1 MRKLVVDIISA
12 LLILLFV
19 YAALSKLLEFETFRF
34 QLQKSPY
41 VKDMANILVWTVP
54 TTEIVISLAL
64 AIQRYRH
71 IGMYAAFFL
80 MLLFTG
86 YIYTILHFS
95 YYVPCSCGGVLS
107 EMSWNEHLLFNI
119 VFTLLALVGILLT
132 GTVRT
137 KSDAQLNAA

>member
-1 MRKLVVDIISA
+1 MRKHVVDIISA

-54 TTEIVISLAL
+54 ITEIVISITLAVP
-64 AIQRYRH
+64 RFRH
-71 IGMYAAFFL
+71 IGMYASFFL
-80 MLLFTG
+80 MLLFSG
-86 YIYTILHFS
+86 YIYIILHFS

-119 VFTLLALVGILLT
+119 AFTLLALMGILLT
-132 GTVRT
+132 GTNRN
-137 KSDAQLNAA
+137 AQLSTT